1 MKLKC
6 SAPATLGKCDEGQ
19 FHRTEDAMDQ
29 RRDVER
35 VAGHS
40 LWFSLGILAKQMVIS
55 NSKTGVDLKRLLKLP
70 QGQLESL

>member
-1 MKLKC
+1 
-6 SAPATLGKCDEGQ
+6 
-19 FHRTEDAMDQ
+19 MDQ
-29 RRDVER
+29 RRDFER